1 MPEPKP
7 EKYALINVT
16 DKTGVVELAYALV
29 SLGYKIVAAGGTY
42 TTLKQSELEVLQPQ
56 DIAASPDVLE
66 GTLGLLHPRLLIGVA
81 ADRDHPGHMHE
92 LERRKAVPVDL
103 VAVNLY
109 PMAEITAEKDLPQ
122 GEMLNYVDVGS
133 AAILRAAARNFK
145 HVIALCDP
153 DDYQPTVDSLRQYG
167 RLLPDRR
174 QALASKAF
182 HYLAYYDTTVAQYL
196 GGRWDRLPDEL
207 VIGLKKAVEFPYGE
221 NPQQQGALY
230 TLSGSRPRG
239 INAASHVYGKPLSY
253 NHCLD
258 LEVAW
263 ELANELDSAACAIVK
278 HSVPSGVAAAES
290 LAEAA
295 KLAYRCDP
303 RGGFRGTAAVNR
315 EVTDDAAAFFAEEYV
330 TCIAAPAF
338 SINALDI
345 LKTKKDIRL
354 VILPPL
360 VVSAHEID
368 FQAVA
373 GGMLVQDRD
382 NGPLFKDL
390 KAVSRRHPD
399 EAELKSLR
407 LAWLTAKHSRSHAAV
422 VCRGSATIGIGSG
435 QTSRLDSINLALA
448 KSQERHPILPAGQP
462 LVLASDGPLSA
473 EHIQAAASAGITAF
487 IESGGSSEDKDA
499 VAFCDSK
506 NLSLVFTGV
515 RHFKH

>member
-1 MPEPKP
+1 MKH
-7 EKYALINVT
+7 AILNVT
-16 DKTGVVELAYALV
+16 DKTGIVELAYALA
-29 SLGYKIVAAGGTY
+29 SLGFKVVSSGATY
-42 TTLKQSELEVLQPQ
+42 TALKQSELEVLQPQ
-56 DIAASPDVLE
+56 DVAGAPDVLE

-109 PMAEITAEKDLPQ
+109 PLAEITAERDLSQ
-122 GEMLNYVDVGS
+122 AEMLGYLDVGS
-133 AAILRAAARNFK
+133 AAVLRAAARNFR
-145 HVIALCDP
+145 HVIPLCDP
-153 DDYQPTVDSLRQYG
+153 DDYAPVVDSLRQCG
-167 RLLPDRR
+167 EVQPDRR
-174 QALASKAF
+174 RALASKAF

-196 GGRWDRLPDEL
+196 GGGWDRLPDEL
-207 VIGLKKAVEFPYGE
+207 VIGLKKALEFPYGE

-230 TLSGSRPRG
+230 AVSGARPRG
-239 INAASHVYGKPLSY
+239 INAARHVYGKALSY

-258 LEVAW
+258 LEIAW
-263 ELANELDSAACAIVK
+263 ELANELESPACVIVK

-295 KLAYRCDP
+295 KIAYRSDP

-315 EVTDDAAAFFAEEYV
+315 ELPEDAAVFFAQEYV

-338 SINALDI
+338 SQKALDV

-354 VILPPL
+354 VTLPQT

-382 NGPLFKDL
+382 NQPLFGEL
-390 KAVSRRHPD
+390 KTVSRRPPD

-407 LAWLTAKHSRSHAAV
+407 LAWLVAKHARTHAAV

-435 QTSRLDSINLALA
+435 QTSRLDAISLALA
-448 KSQERHPILPAGQP
+448 KSQERHPILPAGLP
-462 LVLASDGPLSA
+462 LALATDGTLSV
-473 EHIQAAASAGITAF
+473 EHVQEAHAAGITAI
-487 IESGGSSEDKDA
+487 IESGGSAEDKDA
-499 VAFCDSK
+499 AAFCDSK
-506 NLSLVFTGV
+506 NMALVFTGV